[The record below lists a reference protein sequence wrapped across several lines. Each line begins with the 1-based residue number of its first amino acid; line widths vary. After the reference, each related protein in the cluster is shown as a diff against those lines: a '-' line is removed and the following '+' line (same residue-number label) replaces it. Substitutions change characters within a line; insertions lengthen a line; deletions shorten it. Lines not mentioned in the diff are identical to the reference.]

1 MNNQNLTTREKIRY
15 LPLGDVRILNTIQIV
30 FASILG
36 ALFLKEP
43 CGPAEIQ
50 VVVAIMLGIVMV
62 IQPPFLFNKSGSSDI
77 KMGAVH
83 FIAVGAMMFGTL
95 AQAVMVV
102 ATRHQKDIKLIIQL
116 FWTSL
121 MPFVLGAIFCYM
133 VGGWKVP
140 EAKVLPSL
148 FFFTVSSV
156 LIEIS
161 MMLSLRFALAG
172 YAMAMRKILDILL
185 AFVMQMAWFGQV
197 PGTVAVLGVILISS
211 TMILEGLRKTGTKKE
226 DE

>member
-1 MNNQNLTTREKIRY
+1 MNIQNLTREKFRY

-148 FFFTVSSV
+148 FFFTISSV
-156 LIEIS
+156 LSEIS

-197 PGTVAVLGVILISS
+197 PGTVAVLGVILISN
-211 TMILEGLRKTGTKKE
+211 TMILEGLRKTNTKKE